1 MNSLVGQTLQN
12 GKYTLQEEIG
22 RGGFGV
28 TYKATHHYLGQ
39 WVVIKTL
46 NEGMHNHPDFQAS
59 EQKFQDEARRLAA
72 CSHPNIVRVSDFF
85 IEGGLPYMVMDYI
98 PGPTLDKLVFPN
110 NPLPEALAVHYSRQI
125 GAALQAVHQNGL
137 LHRDVKPQNVILRE
151 GTQDVVLIDFGIARE
166 FSPNVTQ
173 VHTSMVSA
181 GYAPLE
187 QYLTKAKYTPASD
200 VYGLAATLYAL
211 VTAQVPVASI
221 LRDRQPLAMP
231 RSINP
236 QLSPALEQAILRG
249 MAMEVDQRPP
259 TVDAWLALLPT
270 IGMPAGATK
279 GKTSTQTAA
288 TVPVMPRRTTPPRAA
303 TTRAATPRPRT
314 AAPPR
319 RSPPPAVPR
328 HTSDPASFPMALFGL
343 IALAVIIGSAI
354 AAFQIQRD
362 RPSTPSPAPE
372 TPSSEPSPSIAPPI
386 DLAPPE
392 PSESPNSEP
401 SVPPEPSPP
410 PPSPEPEPTESPS
423 PSPEPTPS
431 PSLEPPVS
439 PSPEP
444 IEESPAPEPSP
455 EPPAEPEPP
464 APEPVPPEVV
474 EPVEPVE
481 PAPPAE
487 PQPPV

>member
-151 GTQDVVLIDFGIARE
+151 GTQEVVLIDFGIARE

-181 GYAPLE
+181 GYAPIE

-259 TVDAWLALLPT
+259 TMAAWLALLP
-270 IGMPAGATK
+270 ATGVATGTMK
-279 GKTSTQTAA
+279 GSTGTQTAA
-288 TVPVMPRRTTPPRAA
+288 TVPVMPRRPAPRSAA
-303 TTRAATPRPRT
+303 TTRAGSPRPRT
-314 AAPPR
+314 APPAR
-319 RSPPPAVPR
+319 RSPPPLPPR
-328 HTSDPASFPMALFGL
+328 TSDPASFPMALFGL

-362 RPSTPSPAPE
+362 RPSTPRSPAPE
-372 TPSSEPSPSIAPPI
+372 TPSAEPIPSSAPPV

-392 PSESPNSEP
+392 PSESPSPEP

-410 PPSPEPEPTESPS
+410 PPSPEPEASPS
-423 PSPEPTPS
+423 PSPEPTPA
-431 PSLEPPVS
+431 

-444 IEESPAPEPSP
+444 EAPPSPAPVEESPVPEPSP

-464 APEPVPPEVV
+464 VP
-474 EPVEPVE
+474 E
-481 PAPPAE
+481 PAPPDVVVPVE
-487 PQPPV
+487 PLPPAQIDPEPPT

>member
-181 GYAPLE
+181 GYAPIE

-249 MAMEVDQRPP
+249 MAMEVEQRPP
-259 TVDAWLALLPT
+259 TMDAWLALLPAT
-270 IGMPAGATK
+270 GVAAGAMK
-279 GKTSTQTAA
+279 GETRTQTAA
-288 TVPVMPRRTTPPRAA
+288 TVPVMSRRPAPPRSPAA
-303 TTRAATPRPRT
+303 TRAAAPKPRT

-319 RSPPPAVPR
+319 RSPSPAAPR
-328 HTSDPASFPMALFGL
+328 RTGDPASFPMALFGL

-362 RPSTPSPAPE
+362 RPSAPSPSPAPE

-392 PSESPNSEP
+392 PSESPSPEP
-401 SVPPEPSPP
+401 SVPAEPS
-410 PPSPEPEPTESPS
+410 PPSPEPSESPS
-423 PSPEPTPS
+423 PSPEPTASPS
-431 PSLEPPVS
+431 PEPTVS

-444 IEESPAPEPSP
+444 VEESPAPEPSP
-455 EPPAEPEPP
+455 EPPVEPVPP
-464 APEPVPPEVV
+464 EPEPVPPEVV
-474 EPVEPVE
+474 NPEPVE
-481 PAPPAE
+481 PAPPPAE